1 MQTRVLEAPPR
12 NQTILKVFAFSQV
25 RNSLFFWFVL
35 SETAPRR
42 HSATVLELGGLQ
54 LHPNTRVC
62 VFIPSQ
68 AKLTGTASSPRPLS
82 SITHRSALTC
92 LLRKLEQHGEART
105 ESLADSGGSRLE
117 KQLLDLPHTSVVRSV
132 PALPRGWGAAAFTS
146 LSLLP
151 HLRADRGGVRDST
164 LEKFHMQPPLNLV

>member
-117 KQLLDLPHTSVVRSV
+117 KQLLDLPHTSVGARFQPCPAGGGRPRS
-132 PALPRGWGAAAFTS
+132 PLFLSFLTS
-146 LSLLP
+146 ARTEEECGTRPLKSSTCSLL
-151 HLRADRGGVRDST
+151 LT
-164 LEKFHMQPPLNLV
+164 